1 MTNAHAASLALIG
14 TLAVA
19 PLGAQRLAPVVLTST
34 TIAGSAAPSRIP
46 VPAAAPSH
54 WLEGAVIGALI
65 TGALGASLA
74 GGLCGDADSGGS
86 GQNCS
91 LRALG
96 GFVIGAVPG
105 FTIGGIVGGA
115 IPKAPEDSTQ

>member
-1 MTNAHAASLALIG
+1 VKPT
-14 TLAVA
+14 TAVSIA
-19 PLGAQRLAPVVLTST
+19 IVVVLFAVNLDAQRLAPAVLTST

-105 FTIGGIVGGA
+105 FTIGGIIGGA
-115 IPKAPEDSTQ
+115 FPKAPPDSTQ